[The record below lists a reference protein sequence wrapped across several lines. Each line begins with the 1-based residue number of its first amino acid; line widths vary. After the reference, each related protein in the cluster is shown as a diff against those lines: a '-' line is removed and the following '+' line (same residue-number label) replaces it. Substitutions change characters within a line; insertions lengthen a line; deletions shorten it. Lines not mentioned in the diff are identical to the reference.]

1 MPRRPTRTSVPPR
14 PTPAPSAQTS
24 RVVALNDLADAIG
37 GGLLRVGVAGA
48 GAGIDDLTL
57 AEPAHGVVGQPGDL
71 VLGVAVDSADSAADL
86 VERAGAVGAGGVVL
100 RRGLARRR
108 VVRDSARR
116 SGTALVE
123 LAEHASWAHVIW
135 LLRGVLDRAATDPA
149 ARPGGA
155 AHDDLF
161 ALADAAAALVEAPVT
176 IEDAHSRVL
185 AYSSL
190 QDVTDP
196 ARVSTIV
203 GRRVP
208 EPVLASLRSRGVF
221 RRLARSGEPFLVP
234 ADPGGTSLPRFV
246 VPVRAGG
253 EWLGSIWV
261 VIGGRPQETVVR
273 ELVQTASVVA
283 LHLLRLRAQSDLARR
298 VSADR
303 LRAALTGSVSGAEEW
318 LAPGPWRVVCLGQSA
333 GPGAPP
339 TGAPPTGAQL
349 DLWESVCRRRAW
361 HQPLLVDLDGRAYA
375 VVRDDLDAAPGS
387 WAWLRGLVRTAGSE
401 DLSLTAAAGG
411 PAHTPSELERSRGE
425 ALEAERV
432 RGGEAS
438 CALEELWAAVTIER
452 AVGALRSSDLL
463 GPLDT
468 LRDHDAERGTGY
480 LRTLTEW
487 LDHQGEPSQAARA
500 LHVHPNTLRYR
511 MGRVVALTDL
521 DLADPQVRLAVRL
534 QLAVIAAAPPNA

>member
-1 MPRRPTRTSVPPR
+1 M
-14 PTPAPSAQTS
+14 
-24 RVVALNDLADAIG
+24 VVA
-37 GGLLRVGVAGA
+37 AGS
-48 GAGIDDLTL
+48 AGIDDLTL
-57 AEPAHGVVGQPGDL
+57 AEPAQGLVGQRGDL
-71 VLGVAVDSADSAADL
+71 VLGVAVDTPEAAADL
-86 VERAGAVGAGGVVL
+86 VARAGTAGVGGVVL
-100 RRGLARRR
+100 RRGLAKRR

-116 SGTALVE
+116 AGVALVE
-123 LAEHASWAHVIW
+123 LAEHASWAHVVW

-161 ALADAAAALVEAPVT
+161 ALADAAAALVDAPVT

-185 AYSSL
+185 AYSSR

-208 EPVLASLRSRGVF
+208 EAVLASLRSRGVF
-221 RRLARSGEPFLVP
+221 RRLARSGEPFVVP
-234 ADPGGTSLPRFV
+234 ADPGGTALPRFV

-261 VIGGRPQETVVR
+261 VVDGRPPEGVVR

-283 LHLLRLRAQSDLARR
+283 LHLLRLRAQADLARR

-318 LAPGPWRVVCLGQSA
+318 LPSGPWRVVCLGE
-333 GPGAPP
+333 GAP
-339 TGAPPTGAQL
+339 L

-361 HQPLLVDLDGRAYA
+361 HQPLLAELDGRAYA
-375 VVRDDLDAAPGS
+375 VVRDVEDQAPGT
-387 WAWLRGLVRTAGSE
+387 WGWLRGLVGAAVAE
-401 DLSLTAAAGG
+401 DLALTAAAGG
-411 PAHTPSELERSRGE
+411 PADAASELERSRAE

-432 RGGEAS
+432 RGAEA
-438 CALEELWAAVTIER
+438 AAAIEDLWAAVTIER
-452 AVGALRSSDLL
+452 AAAALRGSAPLGPLGALRESDEL
-463 GPLDT
+463 
-468 LRDHDAERGTGY
+468 RGTDY
-480 LRTLTEW
+480 LVTLAAW
-487 LDHQGEPSQAARA
+487 LDHAGEPSRAARA

-511 MGRVVALTDL
+511 MGRVVALTGL

-534 QLAVIAAAPPNA
+534 QLAAIAAAPASA